1 MSILIEAAVDTFAK
15 AVEAQAEGVHRI
27 ELCGPLHDGGT
38 TPSAGL
44 IARCSEKLLVS
55 VHVLIRPRT
64 GDFVYSDDEIEIMA
78 KDIAVAKE
86 FGVDG
91 VVIGALTA
99 DGEVDAGRMSEL
111 ITAASPMRVGFHR
124 AFDSVRDQDEALEL
138 LVSLQVDHILTSGGA
153 PTAMAGAERIGQLV
167 ERAGDRIGIIA
178 GGVDHARQRKGDR
191 RKDRR
196 AGDSWSRVSGSRGGT
211 RLIGAWP
218 GAASFATAIFSQL
231 TVDG

>member
-1 MSILIEAAVDTFAK
+1 MTVLVEAAVDTFAG
-15 AVEAQAEGVHRI
+15 ALEAQAEGVHRI
-27 ELCGPLHDGGT
+27 ELCGPLRDGGT

-55 VHVLIRPRT
+55 VYVLIRPRA
-64 GDFVYSDDEIEIMA
+64 GDFVYSADEIEIMS

-99 DGEVDAGRMSEL
+99 GGEVDAGRLSEL
-111 ITAASPMRVGFHR
+111 ITMASPLRVGFHR
-124 AFDSVRDQDEALEL
+124 AFDMLRDQDEALEL

-153 PTAMAGAERIGQLV
+153 ETAMAGAGRIRQLV

-178 GGVDHARQRKGDR
+178 GGSITKTNAAELVRKTGVGSVHG
-191 RKDRR
+191 R
-196 AGDSWSRVSGSRGGT
+196 AFQGV
-211 RLIGAWP
+211 
-218 GAASFATAIFSQL
+218 AAAVANS
-231 TVDG
+231 

>member
-1 MSILIEAAVDTFAK
+1 MTVLVEAAVDTFAG
-15 AVEAQAEGVHRI
+15 ALAAQADGIHRI

-55 VHVLIRPRT
+55 VHVLIRPRA
-64 GDFVYSDDEIEIMA
+64 GDFVYSDDDIEIMS

-99 DGEVDAGRMSEL
+99 EGEIDAETMSQL
-111 ITAASPMRVGFHR
+111 ITMASPLRVGFHR
-124 AFDSVRDQDEALEL
+124 AFDQVRDQDEALEL

-153 PTAMAGAERIGQLV
+153 KSAMEGADRIKQLV

-178 GGVDHARQRKGDR
+178 GGSITARNAANIVASTGVHSVHG
-191 RKDRR
+191 R
-196 AGDSWSRVSGSRGGT
+196 AFQGLPSSLRG
-211 RLIGAWP
+211 L
-218 GAASFATAIFSQL
+218 
-231 TVDG
+231 